1 MEKKTSPGRIYFS
14 FATNAIGRVSICSV
28 RRMIF
33 FLPRHGIH
41 CTPRTRFIIFPE
53 KISNVHRS
61 KMYAHRHMYTAAHMW
76 PIFLK
81 FSAFVSVCVSPFF
94 SSSMTSAA
102 IFSFSNQKEHCAHSN
117 TRRYNLNSKCVCI
130 ASEAEEERRN

>member
-1 MEKKTSPGRIYFS
+1 MKKLVQKNSILISIGSIYLVWPCSKNDF
-14 FATNAIGRVSICSV
+14 FMPFVICCA
-28 RRMIF
+28 
-33 FLPRHGIH
+33 RHDIH
-41 CTPRTRFIIFPE
+41 CTPCTRFIIFPE

-61 KMYAHRHMYTAAHMW
+61 QIYAHRHMYTAAHMW

-102 IFSFSNQKEHCAHSN
+102 IFSFSNQKNTAHTSTSV
-117 TRRYNLNSKCVCI
+117 TRVGI
-130 ASEAEEERRN
+130 I